1 MKACSTTSPFPDLPW
16 WRHRSPSRH
25 VAGVSSCV
33 ASIFGNFSGY
43 GGSTV
48 GDQPLDATKKF
59 PILTWFSFPAQP
71 WRSRT
76 CWSSCGPADPTQ
88 SGSSNWRNWKKPPNG
103 LFWTRSDRID
113 RKQVWQVFLPEFSE
127 VKLEWDAT
135 GNQMKNSNSA
145 NFLMILI
152 EHDDFKHFC
161 LNWEF

>member
-25 VAGVSSCV
+25 VARVSSCV
-33 ASIFGNFSGY
+33 ASIFGNFFGD

-48 GDQPLDATKKF
+48 EDQPLDATKKF

-88 SGSSNWRNWKKPPNG
+88 SGSCNWRNWKKPPNG

-113 RKQVWQVFLPEFSE
+113 RKQVWQVFLARILRSQIGMRCNWQSNEEFRLG
-127 VKLEWDAT
+127 K
-135 GNQMKNSNSA
+135 
-145 NFLMILI
+145 FL
-152 EHDDFKHFC
+152 DDFDWTWW
-161 LNWEF
+161 L